1 VIVSTLIQSPT
12 GSRVASQT
20 TVAASQRKT
29 SRPVEIALLT
39 GGHDKHYAVGLATA
53 LAQQGVRVD
62 FVASDVLKCPEVTEN
77 PSITFLNLRGDQSAN
92 VPMRT
97 KVSRLLG
104 YYVKLMSYVASAR
117 PRVLHILWHNKFE
130 LFDRTVL
137 ILFYRLVG
145 KQVVFTAHNV
155 NAAKRDGHD
164 NWSNR
169 LSLWILYR
177 LCACTF
183 AHTERMKRELIAE
196 FGVKP
201 EKVCVI
207 PYGINNMIPTTAMTN
222 AQARQAMG
230 IAPEEKTA
238 LFFGMIAPYKG
249 LDYLIDALAILA
261 KQGTRVR
268 LMVAGQVKEGAG
280 KYWDDIQKAIDAGG
294 VRDSVILRIA
304 FIPDED
310 LELYYKSADVVIVP
324 YTDIFQSGIPFM
336 AFTFGLPVIATD
348 VGSLR
353 EDVIDDKTGFIT
365 PPRDSAA
372 LARTIERYFA
382 SDLFRNLE
390 ARREDIRTFATEH
403 HSWTTVAQI
412 TSAEY
417 ARVIDGK
424 SSTEPTHA

>member
-1 VIVSTLIQSPT
+1 
-12 GSRVASQT
+12 VASHAN
-20 TVAASQRKT
+20 VASSHQRPST
-29 SRPVEIALLT
+29 PVEIALLT

-53 LAQQGVRVD
+53 LVQQGVRID
-62 FVASDVLKCPEVTEN
+62 FVASDVLKCPEVTEDPN
-77 PSITFLNLRGDQSAN
+77 ITFLNLRGDQSGN
-92 VPMRT
+92 VSVRT

-104 YYVKLMSYVASAR
+104 YYVKLMSYVASAK

-130 LFDRTVL
+130 LFDRTAL
-137 ILFYRLVG
+137 ILFYRLLG

-164 NWSNR
+164 NWRNR

-177 LCACTF
+177 LCACVF
-183 AHTERMKRELIAE
+183 VHTERMKRELSAE

-201 EKVCVI
+201 ERVSVI
-207 PYGINNMIPTTAMTN
+207 PYGINNMIPTSAMTN
-222 AQARQAMG
+222 AEARQALG

-249 LDYLIDALAILA
+249 LDYLVDALAILA
-261 KQGTRVR
+261 KQGTGVR

-280 KYWDDIQKAIDAGG
+280 KYWEDIQKAIDAGG
-294 VRDSVILRIA
+294 LRESVILRIA

-336 AFTFGLPVIATD
+336 AFSFGLPVIATD

-365 PPRDSAA
+365 APRDSAA
-372 LARTIERYFA
+372 LARTIDRYFA

-390 ARREDIRTFATEH
+390 TRREDIRTFAAEH

-412 TSAEY
+412 TSEVY

-424 SSTEPTHA
+424 SRTEPTHA